1 MEYQDILSDL
11 APCGLSCRK
20 CFANINGDLARHAGT
35 LQRLL
40 GNFHLYAERFSK
52 FLSEFENYS
61 AFNILLTYLAKPDC
75 EGCRNGTCKYPN
87 CGVVSC
93 HKEKGVNFCYQCEE
107 FPCERTNFDP
117 HLHKRWIVMNNRM
130 KEITVEGY
138 YEETKDDL
146 RYK

>member
-1 MEYQDILSDL
+1 MHYHGI
-11 APCGLSCRK
+11 
-20 CFANINGDLARHAGT
+20 FY
-35 LQRLL
+35 
-40 GNFHLYAERFSK
+40 LYAERFSK

-61 AFNILLTYLAKPDC
+61 AFNILLDYLAQSDC

-87 CGVVSC
+87 CGVVPC
-93 HKEKGVNFCYQCEE
+93 HKEKGIDFCYQCDE

-117 HLHKRWIVMNNRM
+117 HLLKRWIAMNNRM